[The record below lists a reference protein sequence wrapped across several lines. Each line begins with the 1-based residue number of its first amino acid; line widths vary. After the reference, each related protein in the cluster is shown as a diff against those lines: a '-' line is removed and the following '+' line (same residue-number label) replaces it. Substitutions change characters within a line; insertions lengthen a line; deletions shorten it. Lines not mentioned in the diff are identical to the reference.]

1 MTKLKKKKRIR
12 GISEVHTLI
21 IFKKAHH
28 KYFQK
33 QQALQKIVQGPVYR
47 SNIYSGHLPNLF
59 SSMFLVYPFISGRS
73 VII

>member
-1 MTKLKKKKRIR
+1 MTKQKKKKKS

-33 QQALQKIVQGPVYR
+33 QQALQKIVQCPVYR
-47 SNIYSGHLPNLF
+47 SKHLF
-59 SSMFLVYPFISGRS
+59 RPFAKF
-73 VII
+73 V